1 MKNILNKLQ
10 HNQKLTY
17 DEFLFLLN
25 KRDDNLA
32 QQLQQMAE
40 QTRKKHFSNKVYL
53 RGLIEFS
60 NYCKNNC
67 YYCGIRA
74 GNTNA
79 QRYRLSKEQILD
91 CCAFGYN
98 VGYRTFVLQGGE
110 DLFYLP
116 DDIADIV
123 KSIKQNYPDCAVT
136 LSFGEHPKQTY
147 QKWFDAGADRY
158 LLRHETADEWH
169 YGKLHPQN
177 MSLQNRMECLQSL
190 RDIGYQVGCG
200 IMVGS
205 PFQTNEHIAKDLVF
219 MQDFMP
225 EMVGMGP
232 FIPHK
237 DTPFANQSAGDVK
250 LTLFLLS
257 LVRIILPD
265 VLLPATTALGSLQS
279 DGREKGILA
288 GANVCMPNLSP
299 QDVRDKYS
307 LYNNKLSSGAESAQE
322 YEKLKQKIK
331 DIGYQVV
338 VSRGD
343 HNKLKKGDC

>member
-40 QTRKKHFSNKVYL
+40 QTRKKHFDNKVYL

-110 DLFYLP
+110 DLFYSP

-158 LLRHETADEWH
+158 LLRHETADDEH
-169 YGKLHPQN
+169 YQKLHPDN
-177 MSLQNRMECLQSL
+177 MSLSNRLDCLQNL
-190 RDIGYQVGCG
+190 KDIGFQVGCG
-200 IMVGS
+200 FMVGS
-205 PFQTNEHIAKDLVF
+205 PHQTTDNLVED
-219 MQDFMP
+219 ML
-225 EMVGMGP
+225 
-232 FIPHK
+232 FIKELQP
-237 DTPFANQSAGDVK
+237 
-250 LTLFLLS
+250 LF
-257 LVRIILPD
+257 
-265 VLLPATTALGSLQS
+265 
-279 DGREKGILA
+279 
-288 GANVCMPNLSP
+288 
-299 QDVRDKYS
+299 
-307 LYNNKLSSGAESAQE
+307 
-322 YEKLKQKIK
+322 
-331 DIGYQVV
+331 
-338 VSRGD
+338 
-343 HNKLKKGDC
+343 